1 MAKMKENINEL
12 LNIEKEFYD
21 FDEEKKEINFK
32 LEFSEPEEIFDKN
45 SITKVP
51 VLSDEFFSW
60 IQSSLEYTPNDYK
73 LNIDIK
79 FDDMKGY
86 NEQQLKE
93 IFNKNLQLEFKK
105 NHRQKKSKDLIA
117 YSLIAIGIV
126 SLISML
132 LITWLWTQESLF
144 RKIVTYVLDI
154 ATTVVIWEAMTMLLV
169 ENKERRSYLKNILI
183 RFGSISF
190 GEKNK

>member
-60 IQSSLEYTPNDYK
+60 IQNSLEYTPNDYK

-93 IFNKNLQLEFKK
+93 IFNKNLALEFKK

-144 RKIVTYVLDI
+144 REIVTYVLDI

-183 RFGSISF
+183 RFGNISF

>member
-60 IQSSLEYTPNDYK
+60 IQNSLEYTPNDYK

-93 IFNKNLQLEFKK
+93 IFNKKLALEFKK
-105 NHRQKKSKDLIA
+105 NHRKKKS
-117 YSLIAIGIV
+117 
-126 SLISML
+126 
-132 LITWLWTQESLF
+132 
-144 RKIVTYVLDI
+144 
-154 ATTVVIWEAMTMLLV
+154 
-169 ENKERRSYLKNILI
+169 
-183 RFGSISF
+183 
-190 GEKNK
+190 

>member
-93 IFNKNLQLEFKK
+93 IFNKNLGLEFKK

-117 YSLIAIGIV
+117 YGLIAIGIV

-144 RKIVTYVLDI
+144 REIVTYVLDI

-183 RFGSISF
+183 RFGNISF

>member
-86 NEQQLKE
+86 TEQQLKE
-93 IFNKNLQLEFKK
+93 IFNKNLGLEFKK

-117 YSLIAIGIV
+117 YGLIAIGIV

-144 RKIVTYVLDI
+144 REIVTYVLDI

-183 RFGSISF
+183 RFGNISF

>member
-144 RKIVTYVLDI
+144 REIVTYVLDI